1 MILSDPNLSGFSLD
15 SLPSLA
21 EAAHGTL
28 FCTKEEK
35 ITGFTLDSRTVR
47 PGDCFL
53 AIKGEHT
60 DGHQYMERAWQ
71 AGASLAIA
79 SRQPDAMPPAGNLLL
94 TDDVT
99 AALGRIAH
107 AHRMTLSP
115 LTVAVTGSVGKTTTK
130 QMIASVF
137 SADRPTLA
145 TAGNFNNELGL
156 PLTLLSLR
164 PEHRAAVLE
173 MGMSARGE
181 IEYLSLL
188 AQPDI
193 AVITC
198 IGTAHMEALGSREAI
213 RDAKMEITAGLK
225 PGGTLILNGDEPLL
239 AGIDRA
245 VYVSLTNPASD
256 FRADH
261 IRVRDGSSLFDLH
274 TPSGTIRSLEVPVI
288 GTHNVFDAALACAVG
303 ITAGIGEETLRRGL
317 LSFENTGMRQRI
329 TTVGG
334 ITIIEDCYNACPE
347 SMTASLRVLN
357 NFGHKSGRL
366 IAVLGDMR
374 ELGKTSPELHREIGR
389 ICVSQQID
397 LIFTF
402 GKDAAQ
408 IAKGALDQGKDP
420 QEVFVNP
427 DVNSPE
433 KTADALLNI
442 LKKGDTVLFKA
453 SRAVALERISALLR
467 QRLEN
472 G

>member
-1 MILSDPNLSGFSLD
+1 MMISDPNPSGFSLA
-15 SLPSLA
+15 SLSSVA

-28 FCTKEEK
+28 FCTKEAC

-60 DGHQYMERAWQ
+60 DGHRYIERAWQ
-71 AGASLAIA
+71 AGAALVIA
-79 SRQPDAMPPAGNLLL
+79 SRQPSVMPPSGNLLL

-130 QMIASVF
+130 QMIASIL
-137 SADRPTLA
+137 SADRKTLA

-213 RDAKMEITAGLK
+213 RDAKMEITAGQR

-245 VYVSLTNPASD
+245 VYVSLINPASD
-256 FRADH
+256 FRAEH
-261 IRVRDGSSLFDLH
+261 IRVQNGSTFFDLR
-274 TPSGTIRSLEVPVI
+274 TPSGTIASLQIPVI
-288 GTHNVFDAALACAVG
+288 GTHNVLDAAMACAVG
-303 ITAGIGEETLRRGL
+303 ITAGIGEETMRRGL
-317 LSFENTGMRQRI
+317 LSFENTGMRQKI
-329 TTVGG
+329 ETVGG
-334 ITIIEDCYNACPE
+334 VTLIEDCYNACPE
-347 SMTASLRVLN
+347 SMTAALRVLSS
-357 NFGHKSGRL
+357 FGHEGGRR

-374 ELGKTSPELHREIGR
+374 ELGSASAGLHRDIGHV
-389 ICVSQQID
+389 CAAQQTD
-397 LIFTF
+397 LLFTF
-402 GKDAAQ
+402 GKDAEQ
-408 IAKGALDQGKDP
+408 IAAGASECGKRP
-420 QEVFVNP
+420 QEIFVNP

-433 KTADALLNI
+433 KTAAALLSI
-442 LKKGDTVLFKA
+442 LQKGDTVLFKA
-453 SRAVALERISALLR
+453 SRAVALERVSALVR
-467 QRLEN
+467 QQLASV
-472 G
+472 